1 MRSGII
7 SVSSPLSEVL
17 GVLTGVWGTFKR
29 GVNNEWLITK
39 TPFMIV
45 LVADLQA
52 GNHELPLKFNRNTIL
67 HWVTKDDSGSFLIR
81 SQETHFELINSAHV
95 ELIFMGS
102 PDGASDL

>member
-1 MRSGII
+1 MRSAI
-7 SVSSPLSEVL
+7 VNTSSPYSEVL
-17 GVLTGVWGTFKR
+17 GVLTGIWGTFKR
-29 GVNNEWLITK
+29 GVDKEWLVTK

-52 GNHELPLKFNRNTIL
+52 GKHELPVKFNRNTIL

-81 SQETHFELINSAHV
+81 SQETHFELSNSAHV

-102 PDGASDL
+102 PDGASDV